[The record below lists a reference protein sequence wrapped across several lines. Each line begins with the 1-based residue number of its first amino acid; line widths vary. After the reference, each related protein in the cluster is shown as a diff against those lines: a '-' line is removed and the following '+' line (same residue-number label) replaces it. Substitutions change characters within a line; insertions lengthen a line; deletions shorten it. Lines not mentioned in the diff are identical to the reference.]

1 MKKTVILIVLIAVT
15 AIAYSQKENKN
26 NRTEEE
32 VLFLKKHRSSRYEAL
47 YETFLKLEAEYTSDK
62 DFFRVV
68 ALGYGPSM
76 DDAYSNAKKTSEI
89 KLLLAS
95 GLNLFNNAIEFKKK
109 SYFYNDLSVFILVY
123 VLNKN

>member
-1 MKKTVILIVLIAVT
+1 MIAVT